1 MSTQEVLPKKKEVGV
16 GGLPIR
22 KCELTHGELK
32 EKNET
37 EAMGKKGSGSE
48 RRWSRTRGN
57 LGKAGRFS
65 FHVHVHFAG

>member
-1 MSTQEVLPKKKEVGV
+1 MSTQEVLPKKKKVGV

-37 EAMGKKGSGSE
+37 KAMGKKGSGS
-48 RRWSRTRGN
+48 
-57 LGKAGRFS
+57 
-65 FHVHVHFAG
+65 